1 MNAEVMKSFLVSLG
15 FDVDESGQRKFEATL
30 TGVTANAL
38 KAGTAIEAAAL
49 SVVAFTAK
57 IASGLD
63 ELFWASQRTGAS
75 VQGIKAVGYAV
86 SQVGGDANAARNSL
100 ENLARFLRNNP
111 GAEGFLNRLGVQT
124 RDASGRMR
132 DMSQVFADA
141 GRQLSKMPY
150 YRANQYA
157 QMLGID
163 ENTLMAM
170 RRGLGQYQGEY
181 SAMAKAIGFN
191 ADRAAESSN
200 RFMTSLKSFG
210 TLAGLARDKIGSG
223 LADGLADSLDTLR
236 KRVMDNFPKIEAV
249 ITRGV
254 KGILRLADI
263 INHLVFR
270 LIQGADALARWWSSF
285 SKSTRDLISLLGAL
299 TVALRLMSSAFWM
312 SPIGII
318 TALAGA
324 IALLWDD
331 YQTWK
336 EGGKSLIDWG
346 KWKPQIDTAMKAL
359 AELKKHVDEL
369 VRSFADLLGIDPKT
383 WSLQWDVQNF
393 LDQLNEGAK
402 MLRLIAD
409 LLVAIKNGD
418 WSKVASVGK
427 ELLQQGDDK
436 PNAQPEVADNANEA
450 AEWIANKTGFDP
462 RSVGH
467 AVRRWVGLDV
477 PPIETPERPSQT
489 VQGTPPVALDIPGN
503 AVSVQ
508 RDTETRQR
516 TANGLLER
524 ISVGVERL
532 GDALFPPAGAAEFI
546 PSLIASPSGVAL
558 PESGDGRQARGIRNN
573 NPGNLN
579 YVGQHGATL
588 ERPGGRFAR
597 FESAFDGLRA
607 LGRQLLRYFDGKTTG
622 RRLQTV
628 RDIISTW
635 APASD
640 NNNTAAYIAQIARH
654 LNVAP
659 DAALNLRDPETLS
672 RLMNGI
678 IRHENGANPY
688 QRELVAAAASSATGR
703 GAEVNQSNTYH
714 IYGGGDPRAV
724 ASEVERRQ
732 VSANSMALRNQ
743 QTKVG

>member
-15 FDVDESGQRKFEATL
+15 FDVDESGQRKFETTL

-75 VQGIKAVGYAV
+75 VQGIKEVGYAV
-86 SQVGGDANAARNSL
+86 SQVGGDANAARTSL

-270 LIQGADALARWWSSF
+270 LIQGADALARWWSSL
-285 SKSTRDLISLLGAL
+285 SKSTRDLIKLLGAL
-299 TVALRLMSSAFWM
+299 TVALRLMNTAFWM

-359 AELKKHVDEL
+359 AELQQSITALKDAL
-369 VRSFADLLGIDPKT
+369 LTLLGIDPKT
-383 WSLQWDVQNF
+383 WSLKWDFENF
-393 LDQLNEGAK
+393 ITQMGELGK
-402 MLRLIAD
+402 MLNMIAD
-409 LLVAIKNGD
+409 LLNAINEGRWGD
-418 WSKVASVGK
+418 AAKIGQQ
-427 ELLQQGDDK
+427 LLKQGSEK
-436 PNAQPEVADNANEA
+436 PAAQSGVTSSADETA
-450 AEWIANKTGFDP
+450 AWIADKTGFDP
-462 RSVGH
+462 RSIGH
-467 AVRRWVGLDV
+467 TVRRWMGLDLV
-477 PPIETPERPSQT
+477 EAPERPSQT
-489 VQGTPPVALDIPGN
+489 AQGTPPVALDIPGN
-503 AVSVQ
+503 A
-508 RDTETRQR
+508 
-516 TANGLLER
+516 
-524 ISVGVERL
+524 
-532 GDALFPPAGAAEFI
+532 P
-546 PSLIASPSGVAL
+546 
-558 PESGDGRQARGIRNN
+558 RGIRNN

-579 YVGQHGATL
+579 YVGQQGATL

-622 RRLQTV
+622 RRLQSV

-688 QRELVAAAASSATGR
+688 QRELVAAAANSATGR

-714 IYGGGDPRAV
+714 IYGGGDPRLV

>member
-30 TGVTANAL
+30 TGVTANAI

-236 KRVMDNFPKIEAV
+236 KRILDNFPKIEAV

-270 LIQGADALARWWSSF
+270 LIQGADALARWWSSL
-285 SKSTRDLISLLGAL
+285 SKSTRELITLFGAL

-359 AELKKHVDEL
+359 AEFQRSVSSLKDAL
-369 VRSFADLLGIDPKT
+369 LTLLGIDPKT
-383 WSLQWDVQNF
+383 WSLKWDFENF
-393 LDQLNEGAK
+393 ITQMGEFGK
-402 MLRLIAD
+402 MLNMIAD
-409 LLVAIKNGD
+409 LLNAIKDGNWGQAASIGKQLLKQGSDQPDALPAVTASAEATRKGIID
-418 WSKVASVGK
+418 WYNTANDQLNQYLPVWMGGASRA
-427 ELLQQGDDK
+427 
-436 PNAQPEVADNANEA
+436 P
-450 AEWIANKTGFDP
+450 
-462 RSVGH
+462 
-467 AVRRWVGLDV
+467 
-477 PPIETPERPSQT
+477 T
-489 VQGTPPVALDIPGN
+489 VQGAPAAAQDIPGN
-503 AVSVQ
+503 A
-508 RDTETRQR
+508 
-516 TANGLLER
+516 
-524 ISVGVERL
+524 
-532 GDALFPPAGAAEFI
+532 P
-546 PSLIASPSGVAL
+546 
-558 PESGDGRQARGIRNN
+558 RGIRNN

-579 YVGQHGATL
+579 YVGQQGATL

-622 RRLQTV
+622 RRLQSV

-688 QRELVAAAASSATGR
+688 QRELVAAAANSATGR

-714 IYGGGDPRAV
+714 IYGGGDPRSV